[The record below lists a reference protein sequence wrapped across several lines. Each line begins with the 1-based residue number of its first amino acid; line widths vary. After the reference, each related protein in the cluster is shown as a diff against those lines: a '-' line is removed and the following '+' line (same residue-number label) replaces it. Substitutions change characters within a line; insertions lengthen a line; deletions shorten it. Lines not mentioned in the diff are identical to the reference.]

1 MKPISAGTILA
12 ATILTAGCGGG
23 GGGGNS
29 VSGPPPV
36 VPTVVSPPILAQL
49 PAIGV
54 WQNVDAA
61 QVATSFIGGTVPA
74 SGSYPGYT
82 FDFPNAALSQSTSAG
97 TDLGLLLGGSTVS
110 SPEVVAQFHDW
121 ATFDELEPGLVAS
134 ASDTASFSNIS
145 ASDYPRPAGATLSAL
160 FFDGTGTAALSYMG
174 FGYWAV
180 YDDYGA
186 AGEQF
191 VAQGGGAT
199 GSVSPD
205 LSTIASLPATATY
218 RGVTI
223 GAMVL
228 DGDPLAMLGG
238 SIRLDAN
245 FSSGQMDAAISD
257 IKLYDGTT
265 VTPGLLPAGITFA
278 NATIDKPSASF
289 AGSTSGAMTATFD
302 GVAPNGGATLT
313 GQFYGPAAQEAGGTW
328 ALSGTNLGAP
338 GNLQIS
344 GSFGAAR

>member
-1 MKPISAGTILA
+1 MKPISAGAIVA

-23 GGGGNS
+23 GGGGNTA
-29 VSGPPPV
+29 SGPLPV
-36 VPTVVSPPILAQL
+36 VKPLLLTQLPTV
-49 PAIGV
+49 GT
-54 WQNVDAA
+54 WRNVAAA
-61 QVATSFIGGTVPA
+61 QVATAFIGGSVPA

-82 FDFPNAALSQSTSAG
+82 FDFSTAALSQTSSTG
-97 TDLGLLLGGSTVS
+97 TDLGLRLGGPTGS
-110 SPEVVAQFHDW
+110 SPQLTAQFHDW
-121 ATFDELEPGLVAS
+121 DTFDEMEPGLVAS
-134 ASDTASFSNIS
+134 SSTSASFSNVS
-145 ASDYPRPAGATLSAL
+145 AADYPRPAGATLSAL
-160 FFDGTGTAALSYMG
+160 FFDGTGTAALSFMG

-191 VAQGGGAT
+191 VAQGGGAI
-199 GSVSPD
+199 GSVSPN

-238 SIRLDAN
+238 SIRLNAN
-245 FSSGQMDAAISD
+245 FGTGQMDAAISN

-278 NATIDKPSASF
+278 NATIDRPTASF
-289 AGSTSGAMTATFD
+289 AGSTSGTMTATFD

-313 GQFYGPAAQEAGGTW
+313 GQFYGPVAQEAGGTW
-328 ALSGTNLGAP
+328 AISGTNLGPA
-338 GNLQIS
+338 GNLEVS
-344 GSFGAAR
+344 GSFGAVR